1 MTLRFFGLFLFF
13 PVLFP
18 FVSHLSSP
26 RTSHRALPL
35 HGDPCRCTVPKRKQ
49 LTYSLHLST
58 GCVILS
64 PAYAWNCTT
73 HQGIAPIDGLK
84 VGAYYQPDTVR
95 LKSISQIKP
104 PPDNRHTEP
113 SRRDRSRQVRGLVFC
128 DLCAQIESSFSQH
141 QFHQLPA
148 GSQYSLQI
156 TIESTNVASVSS
168 TAVLKVAPTI
178 LLRVH
183 ESYAGQ

>member
-95 LKSISQIKP
+95 LNQYLKISLRRIIGILNPPGGIGRDKSVVSFSAICAHKLS
-104 PPDNRHTEP
+104 HP
-113 SRRDRSRQVRGLVFC
+113 SRNISFINYRPVVSTVCRSQ
-128 DLCAQIESSFSQH
+128 
-141 QFHQLPA
+141 
-148 GSQYSLQI
+148 
-156 TIESTNVASVSS
+156 
-168 TAVLKVAPTI
+168 
-178 LLRVH
+178 
-183 ESYAGQ
+183 